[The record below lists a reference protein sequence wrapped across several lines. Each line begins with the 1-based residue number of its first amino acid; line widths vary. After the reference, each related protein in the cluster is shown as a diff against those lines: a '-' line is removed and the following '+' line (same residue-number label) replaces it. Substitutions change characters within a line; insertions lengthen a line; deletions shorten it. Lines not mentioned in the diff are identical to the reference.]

1 LNTNFRVLSFSNPF
15 AETNTSYFHKSIG
28 GYHGAKLKRYQELV
42 DFYINDEMMKVRQEF
57 INKEIVKR
65 PEIMAQYQETK
76 DPQAQM
82 QIIEGF
88 FQATN
93 FDSVVLQ
100 KNFTPVL
107 NMLNT
112 KYFISG
118 KGVKATSNPNAN
130 GAAWFVSAV
139 KQVKNSNEEMEA
151 LGKNNLSNTA
161 IVNKEFSNYLAPLDK
176 IDSTATISL
185 SKYGVNEL
193 AYTSN
198 STIPMNAV
206 FSEIYY
212 SDGWNCYID
221 GKKTDKIFRSNYILR
236 GAMIPAGK
244 HSITWKF
251 EPETYY
257 SSNNYSMIGS
267 IGLILSCLLIFGL
280 NLIQSLISRDL

>member
-1 LNTNFRVLSFSNPF
+1 
-15 AETNTSYFHKSIG
+15 
-28 GYHGAKLKRYQELV
+28 
-42 DFYINDEMMKVRQEF
+42 
-57 INKEIVKR
+57 
-65 PEIMAQYQETK
+65 
-76 DPQAQM
+76 
-82 QIIEGF
+82 
-88 FQATN
+88 
-93 FDSVVLQ
+93 
-100 KNFTPVL
+100 L

-118 KGVKATSNPNAN
+118 KGVKATFNPNAN

-151 LGKNNLSNTA
+151 LVKNNLSNTA

-176 IDSTATISL
+176 MDSTATISL

-193 AYTSN
+193 AYTSY

-221 GKKTDKIFRSNYILR
+221 GKKTDKIFRANYILR

-244 HSITWKF
+244 HKIVWKF
-251 EPETYY
+251 EPESFIKGSTYA
-257 SSNNYSMIGS
+257 S
-267 IGLILSCLLIFGL
+267 IFSIFLLLTFFGVSGLELKKTYGKEEEVKA
-280 NLIQSLISRDL
+280 